1 MSENYNKFL
10 ISANCVVISF
20 ENNTTNSIDSTK
32 ILSLDK
38 KNLLFPKIHIH
49 HDNIHNINENIINA
63 LKQYVVTNYVYLI
76 PQLISVTQLNSTDS
90 IDLIY
95 GFFIEYT
102 NNINNSYWIPMDYS
116 TDSIYYNLIY
126 EVIQKLQ

>member
-1 MSENYNKFL
+1 MSENHNKFL

-102 NNINNSYWIPMDYS
+102 NNINNSYWIPMDSS

>member
-38 KNLLFPKIHIH
+38 KNLVFPKIHIH

-102 NNINNSYWIPMDYS
+102 NNINNSYWIPMDSS